1 MSSNKDRSSSVK
13 KFGILNVYKPINM
26 TSFDVV
32 REIRKL
38 TNEKKVGHCGTLDPL
53 ACGVLPVCIGKATK
67 AIDYIMDNNK
77 EYIATLKLG
86 EITDTYDLEGKVIS
100 TSDVKVNEEQVIEAV
115 NSFKGT
121 IKQVPP
127 MYSALKVNGKKLYE
141 LARQGIEVER
151 EAREIN
157 IYEIEILNI
166 DIPYIKIQVNCS
178 KGTYIR
184 SLCYDIGQKLNC
196 GAVMTS
202 LERIATGKFTKENSI
217 KLEDLNKENI
227 EEYIM
232 DIDNAFLKY
241 PKVIA
246 NEKFKKLLL
255 NGVVLK
261 DDKFISKI
269 EMMRIYRVYD
279 EEHTLI
285 GIGRKTEI
293 GFKLLK
299 VLI

>member
-141 LARQGIEVER
+141 LARQGIEIER
-151 EAREIN
+151 KPRDIS
-157 IYEIEILNI
+157 IYDIDILSI
-166 DIPYIKIQVNCS
+166 DIPNVIFQVKCS

-184 SLCYDIGQKLNC
+184 SLCYDIGKKLKC
-196 GAVMTS
+196 GATMTA
-202 LERIATGKFTKENSI
+202 LERSATGSFNIESSI
-217 KLEDLNKENI
+217 HIDNLTSENI
-227 EEYIM
+227 SKHLLA
-232 DIDNAFLKY
+232 IDTALDDF
-241 PKVIA
+241 PKITFDKKH
-246 NEKFKKLLL
+246 EKLLL
-255 NGVVLK
+255 NGVIIK
-261 DDKFISKI
+261 DRKLIDHI
-269 EMMRIYRVYD
+269 ELNDFYRVYLED
-279 EEHTLI
+279 TFI
-285 GIGRKTEI
+285 GIGKRNSI
-293 GFKLLK
+293 GFKIEKLL
-299 VLI
+299 L